1 MKLKL
6 LALILLAGSFCNAQ
20 PVFNWAKS
28 FGDANDDQG
37 KSIALDATGNVY
49 VAGVFT
55 GTADFDPG
63 PAAHTL
69 TANGSSQDIFI
80 AKYNASGDYLWA
92 VNIGN
97 SNDEMVNKIAVDASG
112 NLYATGYFYGTVDF
126 DPGATAQ
133 NLTCI
138 GYVEAFVLKLDA
150 LGNYVWAKQ
159 IGGAGSGGE
168 VGQSVA
174 VDANGNILIAGCY
187 DGTPD
192 LDPGIN
198 SQIMPFA
205 GSQDAFI
212 CKWDASGNYIWGRS
226 VNGPSIENPW
236 SIATDATGNV
246 YTAGHFIGSAVD
258 FDPGAGIESI
268 SPVGSADIFILKLDI
283 NGNFVWVKQMGGAG
297 ATSVNRGI
305 GVDASG
311 NVIITGGFIGTTDFD
326 PGAGVTNFTSTGTD
340 IYAAKL
346 TAAGGLVWAKQI
358 SGSSDELAQ
367 SLALDAAGN
376 VYMAGTYGGTP
387 DFDPD
392 ATATYTLANAGAY
405 DIFVSK
411 LNSTG
416 DFVWARSMGGVNVDM
431 GLDIAVNGADNIFT
445 TGYFRETA
453 DFDPDAGTQNLTAA
467 GAISGSDVFIAR
479 FIPSTSLPL
488 TLLQFQAENNGND
501 VQLNW
506 QTSQEENTT
515 SFAVERSAD
524 GKTFTTIGT
533 VKAVNNASFKNNYAL
548 TDAQPLNGTAYYR
561 LKMIDIDGRFTYSQM
576 VSVRR
581 NDNNATLQLAPNPA
595 SNVLYV
601 QAKGSEPV
609 TVQITDM
616 HSRLLQQQSRILN
629 GNTSF
634 SVNIGQLSPGIY
646 YLTVKGKQL
655 NLVQSFIKQ

>member
-49 VAGVFT
+49 VAGFFK
-55 GTADFDPG
+55 GTVDFDPG
-63 PAAHTL
+63 AATHTL
-69 TANGSSQDIFI
+69 TANGASQDIFI

-92 VNIGN
+92 VNVGN
-97 SNDEMVNKIAVDASG
+97 SSDEMVNKITVDASG
-112 NLYATGYFYGTVDF
+112 NVYATGYFFGTVDF

-168 VGQSVA
+168 VGQSIA
-174 VDANGNILIAGCY
+174 IDANGNILIAGYY

-192 LDPGIN
+192 LDPGTN
-198 SQIMPFA
+198 TQIMPFA
-205 GSQDAFI
+205 GSQDLFI
-212 CKWDASGNYIWGRS
+212 CKWDASGAYIWGKS
-226 VNGPSIENPW
+226 VNGISVENPS
-236 SIATDATGNV
+236 SITTDASGNV
-246 YTAGHFIGSAVD
+246 YTTGYFNSTAVD
-258 FDPGAGIESI
+258 FDPGAGTQSFSAI
-268 SPVGSADIFILKLDI
+268 GAADIFVLKLDA
-283 NGNFVWVKQMGGAG
+283 NGNYIWAKQMGGAG
-297 ATSVNRGI
+297 ATSVTQAI

-311 NVIITGGFIGTTDFD
+311 NVFITGGFIGTTDFD
-326 PGAGVTNFTSTGTD
+326 PGISASNFTSAGTD
-340 IYAAKL
+340 IFIAKL
-346 TAAGGLVWAKQI
+346 NTAGAFVWAKQI
-358 SGSSDELAQ
+358 NGSGDELAY

-376 VYMAGTYGGTP
+376 VYTVGTYNNNP

-392 ATATYTLANAGAY
+392 ATATYTPGNAGLY
-405 DIFVSK
+405 DIFISK
-411 LNSTG
+411 LNTNG
-416 DFVWARSMGGVNVDM
+416 DFVWAKNMGGSNADM
-431 GLDIAVNGADNIFT
+431 GYDIALNGADNIYT

-467 GAISGSDVFIAR
+467 GAVNGSDVFIAR
-479 FIPSTSLPL
+479 FIPLTSLPL
-488 TLLQFQAENNGND
+488 TLLQFQAENNGSL
-501 VQLNW
+501 VQLQW
-506 QTSQEENTT
+506 QTSQEENTA

-533 VKAVNNASFKNNYAL
+533 VKAVNNASFKNSYAL

-561 LKMIDIDGRFTYSQM
+561 LKMIDIDGRFTYSQF
-576 VSVRR
+576 VSVR
-581 NDNNATLQLAPNPA
+581 NNYNAALQIAPNPA

-601 QAKGSEPV
+601 QAKGKGQV
-609 TVQITDM
+609 TVQITDING
-616 HSRLLQQQSRILN
+616 RILQQQRVMLT

-634 SVNIGQLSPGIY
+634 TVNIQQLLPGSY
-646 YLTVKGKQL
+646 YLIVKGNQL
-655 NLVQSFIKQ
+655 NQIEQFIKQ